1 MTVPRTLT
9 RPASIALSWALAAGL
24 LLGGLSVALMMF
36 FDKLPGFAMLVAS
49 TVMFSIGTA
58 LGYVHGA
65 VLGYF
70 GREAGTD
77 TRQVIRG
84 LLLGLCYTV
93 PAILIGWV
101 VAGWVA
107 ALPLALQRG
116 VVGSL
121 ISVAAWVGMAVVLYV
136 GASTGWKT
144 LVVAYG
150 RWPDRALGTVLV
162 LGVLGSLLATF
173 YISNHATWFAS
184 FHLTGMGKLILS
196 FVITF
201 WIYGP
206 LVTIGMYLLHHDLH
220 SPIATTHR
228 VVWNRLVMDAAYAL
242 MIGVALALLML
253 PFHKGTA
260 NLPAVTQTY
269 GVGAGMVLS
278 LTEAFSTEL
287 FLRLFLFTV
296 VFWIAKKYFNGPV
309 GPMWI
314 AIGVAALAD
323 GLFHSNEYLNYG
335 LPGIWMLASY
345 VAVHI
350 IIPSI
355 AFGYLYWKRGLG
367 TAMATHAVSGIALGL
382 MVI

>member
-1 MTVPRTLT
+1 
-9 RPASIALSWALAAGL
+9 
-24 LLGGLSVALMMF
+24 LMMF
-36 FDKLPGFAMLVAS
+36 FEKVPGCAVLVAS
-49 TVMFSIGTA
+49 TVMFLIGTA

-77 TRQVIRG
+77 AKQAIRG
-84 LLLGLCYTV
+84 LLLGLFYTV

-107 ALPLALQRG
+107 ALPVALQHG

-136 GASTGWKT
+136 GASIGWKT

-150 RWPDRALGTVLV
+150 RWQDRALGTVFV
-162 LGVLGSLLATF
+162 LGVLASLLAMS
-173 YISNHATWFAS
+173 YVSRHQVWFAN
-184 FHLTGMGKLILS
+184 FHLTLTGKLILAL
-196 FVITF
+196 VITF

-220 SPIATTHR
+220 SPIATTHS
-228 VVWNRLVMDAAYAL
+228 VVWKRLVFDATHAL

-253 PFHKGTA
+253 PFHAGTA
-260 NLPAVTQTY
+260 NVPVVTQTY

-278 LTEAFSTEL
+278 LTDAFSNEL
-287 FLRLFLFTV
+287 FLRLFLFTL
-296 VFWIAKKYFNGPV
+296 VFWIARKYFNGPV
-309 GPMWI
+309 GPMWV

-323 GLFHSNEYLNYG
+323 GLLHSHEYLTYG
-335 LPGIWMLASY
+335 LSGFWMLASY

-350 IIPSI
+350 ITPSI
-355 AFGYLYWKRGLG
+355 AFGYLYWRRGLG